1 MKKIQAIV
9 FTLLLMIS
17 SYAMAFQTPQTI
29 GGDKII
35 CHCTLLGSCKAS
47 GAGTNCAQSS
57 EGGNIQCSDYD
68 GNC

>member
-35 CHCTLLGSCKAS
+35 CHCT
-47 GAGTNCAQSS
+47 
-57 EGGNIQCSDYD
+57 
-68 GNC
+68 